1 MNQEEMKKRTKNSD
15 PIPESLRVL
24 ILEDSPTDA
33 ELVKRELTKAGIRF
47 TSKWVEKKDAFLKEL
62 EDFAPDIV
70 LSDYTMPQFNG
81 MEALRVVRELYPSI
95 PLIVVTGSINEET
108 AVECMKAGAADYVLK
123 ESLKRLG
130 PAVEGVLEKR
140 QMKEEKERAEEALI
154 ESERKYRGLFND
166 ALDMIHIVDES
177 GRIIDANPAE
187 LKTLGY
193 TRQEYIGKP
202 LIETVHPEYLAIT
215 RKNLEKVLGGEIID
229 KYETAL
235 VTKDGEKVD
244 VEVAVVPQIEEGNI
258 VAVRAI
264 MRNITERIKA
274 EAEKKELESQFRQVQ
289 KMEALGTL
297 AGGIAHDF
305 NNILSVIIGYADL
318 AMLKL
323 PEGSLEIKHLTQVR
337 KGAGRARDLV
347 QQILTFTRQSEQEQ
361 KPVYVDL
368 MVKEAI
374 KMLRASMPT
383 TIEIRQD
390 IQTDLLIISDP
401 TQIHQIMMNLCTNAS
416 HAMDEKGGRLEVI
429 LSKVNMDVVTARQ
442 FPDLAI
448 GPYVKL
454 TVTDTGNGMPPAVL
468 ERIFDPYFTTKPKG
482 EGTGLGLSVVHGIV
496 KSCGGAITV
505 VSEPGEGTTF
515 QVYLPHTEYRDAE
528 EESAETEPPP
538 TGHERILFIDDEED
552 LVDIGQQMLGR
563 LGYEVVTRTSS
574 IEALELFR
582 AKPDHFDL
590 VLTDMTM
597 PGLTGDSLAK
607 ELMKIRPDIPII
619 LCTGFS
625 EKITEQKAKDMGIR
639 AYAMKPFVMRNMA
652 KTIRKV
658 LDG

>member
-1 MNQEEMKKRTKNSD
+1 MKKRTKNSD
-15 PIPESLRVL
+15 PISESLRVL

-33 ELVKRELTKAGIRF
+33 ELVKRELGKSEIVF
-47 TSKWVEKKDAFLKEL
+47 TSKWVDNRDAFLQGL
-62 EDFAPDIV
+62 ENFVPDIV

-81 MEALRVVRELYPSI
+81 MEAIELVNRRHPSI
-95 PLIVVTGSINEET
+95 PVIIVTGSINEET
-108 AVECMKAGAADYVLK
+108 AVECMKAGAADYVIK

-130 PAVEGVLEKR
+130 PAVKGVLEKR
-140 QMKEEKERAEEALI
+140 QMKEEKERAEEGLI
-154 ESERKYRGLFND
+154 ESEKKYRGLFND
-166 ALDMIHIVDES
+166 ALDMIHIVDKE

-193 TRQEYIGKP
+193 TRQEYLGKP
-202 LIETVHPEYLAIT
+202 LIEIVHPEYVAIT
-215 RKNLEKVLGGEIID
+215 REKLEKVLEGEIID

-390 IQTDLLIISDP
+390 IQTDLLVISDP

-429 LSKVNMDVVTARQ
+429 LSKVDMDVVTAGQ
-442 FPDLAI
+442 FPDLAL

-454 TVTDTGNGMPPAVL
+454 TVTDTGNGMAPAVL
-468 ERIFDPYFTTKPKG
+468 ERIFDPYFTTKAKG

-505 VSEPGEGTTF
+505 VSEPGKGTTF
-515 QVYLPHTEYRDAE
+515 QVYLPQTEYRDAE
-528 EESAETEPPP
+528 EESAETELLPS
-538 TGHERILFIDDEED
+538 GHERILFIDDEEG

-625 EKITEQKAKDMGIR
+625 EKITEEKAKDMGLR